1 MQSEIG
7 SNFWLSPDD
16 VIGSNVIPSP
26 DIFNCAGSDYVW
38 LSTCRSAIELVI
50 RTIEQRNP
58 NVKKVVWS
66 SSIYLSDS
74 FRTFR
79 EGWIT
84 RL

>member
-58 NVKKVVWS
+58 NVKKVVCLPAFTCHTVLEP
-66 SSIYLSDS
+66 YP
-74 FRTFR
+74 
-79 EGWIT
+79 
-84 RL
+84 